1 MLHLLKQLMNSAKL
15 HKLLLNKKGE
25 ALKVALSQAEG
36 VATLSGGRE
45 RGRGES
51 GSGRGRVFE
60 FYLQHFPR

>member
-25 ALKVALSQAEG
+25 ALKVALEPEG